1 MTLAIDAK
9 AKELKAKG
17 EDVIGFGAGEPDF
30 GTPDYIKQ
38 AAVRA
43 IENNDTH
50 YTPVGGTPALKDAI
64 IQKFKN
70 ENGLSYEPNQIVV
83 SCGAKHSLYNLA
95 QVLWEEGDEA
105 LVAGPYWVSYPAIV
119 KLANAKPVI
128 LNADEAAGFKITPE
142 QVENAVT
149 PNTRALILN
158 SPCNPTGVA
167 YDRKELEAI
176 AEVALKHNLL
186 IISDE
191 IYEKII
197 FDGFKFS
204 SVASL
209 SPEIKKNCVIVN
221 GVSKSHAMTGWRIG
235 YIAAEPEIAAAVAK
249 LQSQITSNP
258 SSISQAA
265 SVEALTGP
273 NDEVQRMVAEFKKR
287 RDYVVPRLNGLPGVS
302 CFMPKGTFYS
312 FPDFSG
318 VFAKKWKGAPIG
330 GSLRL
335 AEFLLEDARVA
346 LVPGIAFGADNHVR
360 LSFATSM
367 ENLSDG
373 IDRIAEA
380 LGSLQ

>member
-43 IENNDTH
+43 MDNNDTH

-105 LVAGPYWVSYPAIV
+105 LVPGPYWVSYPAIV
-119 KLANAKPVI
+119 NLANAKPVI
-128 LNADEAAGFKITPE
+128 LNTDESTGLKITPE

-235 YIAAEPEIAAAVAK
+235 YIAAEPEIAAAVVK

-273 NDEVQRMVAEFKKR
+273 PDEVQRMVAEFKKR
-287 RDYVVPRLNGLPGVS
+287 RDYVVPRLNDLPGVS

-346 LVPGIAFGADNHVR
+346 VVPGIAFGADNHVR

-367 ENLSDG
+367 DNLSDG
-373 IDRIAEA
+373 LDRIAKA
-380 LGSLQ
+380 IDSLQ